1 MIPINFQ
8 FIWLSGLAGDLKKK
22 KDHPETRSAYD
33 GHVCLLIETKLEI
46 FIEDLP

>member
-22 KDHPETRSAYD
+22 KTTQKQEVPMTAMFVYW
-33 GHVCLLIETKLEI
+33 
-46 FIEDLP
+46 